1 MNQHYTFHVSYYD
14 CLTGEDNTKDSVRD
28 SNQQLLETVYVAD
41 GEEIPFAEESFL
53 MKTVY
58 PGAAIGLGANHDAGG
73 STEIDFANKK
83 DAVKGGLTLD
93 YTTGIPYWPG
103 SSVKGTIRSAFET
116 KVKGNYLVKEM
127 LEDHFE
133 EEMTLELYNELIE
146 EIFGSGLGA
155 KSRKGNVGAKQR
167 GEDIFLDALVVKP
180 NRQGRILGADYITS
194 HKLTKKDRIGLDEPN
209 PVQFFKILPEVTFLF
224 RFRLKDSNVYPGLT
238 KELKMELYQAILE
251 TTGIGAKTN
260 TGYGMVRSVENSAKE
275 WKELVPSVKGN
286 GR

>member
-14 CLTGEDNTKDSVRD
+14 CLTGEEESKDSVRN
-28 SNQQLLETVYVAD
+28 SNRQLLEAVYVSE
-41 GEEIPFAEESFL
+41 GEEIPFTEESFL
-53 MKTVY
+53 MKTMY

-83 DAVKGGLTLD
+83 DAVKGGITLD
-93 YTTGIPYWPG
+93 YTTGVPYWPG

-127 LEDHFE
+127 LEEHFG
-133 EEMTLELYNELIE
+133 EEMTLELYNELME

-155 KSRKGNVGAKQR
+155 KSRKGNIGAKQR
-167 GEDIFLDALVVKP
+167 GEDSFLDALVVKP
-180 NRQGRILGADYITS
+180 NPRGRILGDDYITS
-194 HKLTKKDRIGLDEPN
+194 HKLTKKDRIGLDEPK
-209 PVQFFKILPEVTFLF
+209 PVQFFKILPEVSFLF
-224 RFRLKDSNVYPGLT
+224 RFRLKDSIVYPGLT
-238 KELKMELYQAILE
+238 KEQKMELYQAILE

-260 TGYGMVRSVENSAKE
+260 TGYGMVHCVEGSSAC
-275 WKELVPSVKGN
+275 WKELIPSVSGD